1 MSKKKNILNPKNW
14 ISTPEEKE
22 RAEAR
27 RIVDE
32 KEQAIEL
39 EKINFKYGH
48 IDQHAYD
55 KNMATHNGEDYIR
68 VVGMELDE
76 GQPGKGF
83 FELDFND
90 NFVEYLAK
98 SGYEGLEPDQIVDS
112 WFSDLCKNI
121 VLSDLEDEEG
131 VSKSV
136 LTDSKEGLII
146 KKLKTG
152 DKTSEY
158 Y

>member
-1 MSKKKNILNPKNW
+1 MSKKNPLNPKNW
-14 ISTPEEKE
+14 VSTPEEKE
-22 RAEAR
+22 RAMAR
-27 RIVDE
+27 KIIDE
-32 KEQAIEL
+32 KEQAITIE
-39 EKINFKYGH
+39 EINFKYGH
-48 IDQHAYD
+48 VEKDQHE
-55 KNMATHNGEDYIR
+55 KNIATLKGEEYIR
-68 VVGMELDE
+68 VVGMELDPDK
-76 GQPGKGF
+76 PGNGF
-83 FELDFND
+83 FELDFNEF
-90 NFVEYLAK
+90 FVEYLAK
-98 SGYEGLEPDQIVDS
+98 SGYEGLEPEEIVDS

-121 VLSDLEDEEG
+121 VLSDIEDEEG

>member
-1 MSKKKNILNPKNW
+1 MDIVKPSTW
-14 ISTPEEKE
+14 FSTPEEKE
-22 RAEAR
+22 RAVAR

-32 KEQAIEL
+32 KEQAIAL

-48 IDQHAYD
+48 IDQHAHD
-55 KNMATHNGEDYIR
+55 KNMANFNGKEYVR

-76 GQPGKGF
+76 DSPGQGY

-98 SGYEGLEPDQIVDS
+98 SGYEGVEQDQIVDN

-121 VLSDLEDEEG
+121 VLQDLEDEEG
-131 VSKSV
+131 IRKSV
-136 LTDSKEGLII
+136 MTDSKDGLII
-146 KKLKTG
+146 SKIKT
-152 DKTSEY
+152 DENTSEY
-158 Y
+158 S

>member
-1 MSKKKNILNPKNW
+1 MSKNLLNPKNW
-14 ISTPEEKE
+14 VATPEEKE
-22 RAEAR
+22 RAIAR
-27 RIVDE
+27 KIVDE
-32 KEQAIEL
+32 KEQSIAVEN
-39 EKINFKYGH
+39 INFKYGH
-48 IDQHAYD
+48 VEKDQHE
-55 KNMATHNGEDYIR
+55 KNIATLNGEEYIR
-68 VVGMELDE
+68 VVGMELDPDKP
-76 GQPGKGF
+76 GQGF
-83 FELDFND
+83 FELDFNE

-98 SGYEGLEPDQIVDS
+98 SGYDGLEPDEIVDN

-152 DKTSEY
+152 ADTSEY

>member
-1 MSKKKNILNPKNW
+1 MSKKNMLNPKNW
-14 ISTPEEKE
+14 VATPEEKE

-27 RIVDE
+27 KIVDE

-90 NFVEYLAK
+90 NFVEYLAE
-98 SGYEGLEPDQIVDS
+98 SGYGGVEPDQIVDS

>member
-1 MSKKKNILNPKNW
+1 
-14 ISTPEEKE
+14 
-22 RAEAR
+22 
-27 RIVDE
+27 
-32 KEQAIEL
+32 
-39 EKINFKYGH
+39 
-48 IDQHAYD
+48 
-55 KNMATHNGEDYIR
+55 
-68 VVGMELDE
+68 MELDE

>member
-1 MSKKKNILNPKNW
+1 MSKTLNPATW
-14 ISTPEEKE
+14 FGTPEEKE
-22 RAEAR
+22 RAIAR

-32 KEQAIEL
+32 KEHAIAL

-48 IDQHAYD
+48 TDQHTYD
-55 KNMATHNGEDYIR
+55 KNMATHKGEEYVR

-76 GQPGKGF
+76 NKPGQGF

-98 SGYEGLEPDQIVDS
+98 AGYDGLEPDQIVDN

-121 VLSDLEDEEG
+121 VLNDLEDEEG
-131 VSKSV
+131 IRRSFQ
-136 LTDSKEGLII
+136 TDSKEGLII
-146 KKLKTG
+146 SKVKT
-152 DKTSEY
+152 DKDTSEY
-158 Y
+158 S

>member
-1 MSKKKNILNPKNW
+1 MAKTLNPNTW
-14 ISTPEEKE
+14 FGTPEEKE
-22 RAEAR
+22 RAIAR
-27 RIVDE
+27 KITDE
-32 KEQAIEL
+32 KEQAIAL

-48 IDQHAYD
+48 IDQHAHD
-55 KNMATHNGEDYIR
+55 KNMANFNGEEYIR

-76 GQPGKGF
+76 DKPGQGF
-83 FELDFND
+83 FELDFNE

-98 SGYEGLEPDQIVDS
+98 AGYDGLEPDQIVDN

>member
-1 MSKKKNILNPKNW
+1 MSKTLNPTTW
-14 ISTPEEKE
+14 FGTPEEKE
-22 RAEAR
+22 RAVAR

-32 KEQAIEL
+32 KEQSIAM

-48 IDQHAYD
+48 IDQNEHD
-55 KNMATHNGEDYIR
+55 KNMATLEGKEYVR

-76 GQPGKGF
+76 EKPGQGF

-98 SGYEGLEPDQIVDS
+98 AGYDGLEQDQIVDN

-121 VLSDLEDEEG
+121 VLNDLEDAEG
-131 VSKSV
+131 VRKSV
-136 LTDSKEGLII
+136 FTDSKEGLII
-146 KKLKTG
+146 SKIKTEDG
-152 DKTSEY
+152 NSEY
-158 Y
+158 S

>member
-1 MSKKKNILNPKNW
+1 M
-14 ISTPEEKE
+14 
-22 RAEAR
+22 
-27 RIVDE
+27 V
-32 KEQAIEL
+32 
-39 EKINFKYGH
+39 
-48 IDQHAYD
+48 
-55 KNMATHNGEDYIR
+55 
-68 VVGMELDE
+68 
-76 GQPGKGF
+76 
-83 FELDFND
+83 
-90 NFVEYLAK
+90 
-98 SGYEGLEPDQIVDS
+98 GYEGLEPDDIVDS

>member
-1 MSKKKNILNPKNW
+1 MSKKNILNPKNW
-14 ISTPEEKE
+14 VSTPEEKE

-55 KNMATHNGEDYIR
+55 KNMANHNGEDYIR

>member
-1 MSKKKNILNPKNW
+1 MSKKNMLNPKNW
-14 ISTPEEKE
+14 VATPEEKE

-27 RIVDE
+27 KIVDE

-76 GQPGKGF
+76 DKPGQGF
-83 FELDFND
+83 FELDFNE

-98 SGYEGLEPDQIVDS
+98 AGYDGLEPDQIVDN

-121 VLSDLEDEEG
+121 VLNDLEDEEG
-131 VSKSV
+131 VRKSV
-136 LTDSKEGLII
+136 DTDSKEGLII
-146 KKLKTG
+146 SKIRT
-152 DKTSEY
+152 DKNTSEY
-158 Y
+158 S

>member
-1 MSKKKNILNPKNW
+1 MSKKNILNPKNW
-14 ISTPEEKE
+14 VSTPEEKE

>member
-1 MSKKKNILNPKNW
+1 MDIVKPSTW
-14 ISTPEEKE
+14 FGTPEEKE
-22 RAEAR
+22 RAVAR

-32 KEQAIEL
+32 KEQAIAL

-48 IDQHAYD
+48 IDQHAHD
-55 KNMATHNGEDYIR
+55 KNMANFNGKEYVR

-76 GQPGKGF
+76 DSPGQGY

-98 SGYEGLEPDQIVDS
+98 SGYEGVEQDQIVDN

-121 VLSDLEDEEG
+121 VLQDLEDEDG
-131 VSKSV
+131 IRKSV
-136 LTDSKEGLII
+136 MTDSKDGLII
-146 KKLKTG
+146 SKIKT
-152 DKTSEY
+152 DENTSEY
-158 Y
+158 S

>member
-1 MSKKKNILNPKNW
+1 MSKTLNPTTW
-14 ISTPEEKE
+14 FGTPEEKE
-22 RAEAR
+22 RAVAR

-32 KEQAIEL
+32 KGQAIAL

-48 IDQHAYD
+48 IDQHAHD
-55 KNMATHNGEDYIR
+55 KNMATHNGKEYVR

-76 GQPGKGF
+76 EKPGQGF
-83 FELDFND
+83 FELDFNEH
-90 NFVEYLAK
+90 FVEYLAK
-98 SGYEGLEPDQIVDS
+98 SGYEGLEPDDIVDS

>member
-1 MSKKKNILNPKNW
+1 MSKTLNPTTW
-14 ISTPEEKE
+14 FGTPEEKE
-22 RAEAR
+22 RAVAR

-32 KEQAIEL
+32 KKQAIAL

-48 IDQHAYD
+48 IDQHAHD
-55 KNMATHNGEDYIR
+55 KNMANLNGEDYIR

-76 GQPGKGF
+76 DSPGQGF

-98 SGYEGLEPDQIVDS
+98 SGYDGVEQDQIVDN

-121 VLSDLEDEEG
+121 VLQDLEDEEG
-131 VSKSV
+131 IRKSV
-136 LTDSKEGLII
+136 MTDSKEGLII
-146 KKLKTG
+146 SKIKT
-152 DKTSEY
+152 DKNTSEY
-158 Y
+158 S

>member
-1 MSKKKNILNPKNW
+1 MSNPLNPTNW
-14 ISTPEEKE
+14 FSTPEEKE
-22 RAEAR
+22 RAIAR

-32 KEQAIEL
+32 KERDIAL

-48 IDQHAYD
+48 IDQHVHD
-55 KNMATHNGEDYIR
+55 KNMANLNGEDYIR

-76 GQPGKGF
+76 DSPGQGF

-98 SGYEGLEPDQIVDS
+98 SGYDGVEQDQIVDN

-121 VLSDLEDEEG
+121 VLQDLEDEEG
-131 VSKSV
+131 IRKSV
-136 LTDSKEGLII
+136 MTDSKEGLII
-146 KKLKTG
+146 SKIKT
-152 DKTSEY
+152 DKNTSEY
-158 Y
+158 S